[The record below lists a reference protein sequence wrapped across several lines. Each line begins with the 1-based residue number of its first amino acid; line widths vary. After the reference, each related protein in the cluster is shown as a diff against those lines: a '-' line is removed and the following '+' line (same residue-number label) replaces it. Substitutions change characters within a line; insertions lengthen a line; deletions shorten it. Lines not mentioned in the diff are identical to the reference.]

1 MGTFV
6 HVTALWFYWNGNRN
20 SNRTHCLSLIIRNFL
35 LLTVSFIEECT
46 GCSSV
51 HVFLVLVWRCPGFGW
66 DTVNVLS
73 TLQLQ
78 SEIKLL
84 QVKDNNEFCAVKTL
98 PFLKEVMDH
107 IRKRPILPSQKP
119 IKQQVKKIYP
129 LTKNLNQILSVQL
142 HCVVQM
148 IRNNNI
154 THLLVYASL
163 AVLINSGQ
171 RQYLFLSSWD
181 NRLLI
186 DLGANSQGYVSHKK
200 WLCGLKFIIDPVS
213 THSGGSYI

>member
-1 MGTFV
+1 MGTFI

-51 HVFLVLVWRCPGFGW
+51 PVFLVLVWRCPGFGW

-98 PFLKEVMDH
+98 LFLKEVMDH

-129 LTKNLNQILSVQL
+129 LTKKSKPNPLSS
-142 HCVVQM
+142 
-148 IRNNNI
+148 
-154 THLLVYASL
+154 ASL
-163 AVLINSGQ
+163 CGSNDQEQQHHTSSG
-171 RQYLFLSSWD
+171 
-181 NRLLI
+181 
-186 DLGANSQGYVSHKK
+186 
-200 WLCGLKFIIDPVS
+200 LCLPGCPN
-213 THSGGSYI
+213 